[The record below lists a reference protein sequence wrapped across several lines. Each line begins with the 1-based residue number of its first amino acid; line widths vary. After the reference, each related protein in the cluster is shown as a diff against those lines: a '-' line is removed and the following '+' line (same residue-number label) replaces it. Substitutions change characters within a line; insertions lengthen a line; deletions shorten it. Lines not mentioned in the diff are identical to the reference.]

1 MATVEQVASQ
11 GESRIVLSGISWE
24 LYEAL
29 RENEENWH
37 VRMTYDEGTLELM
50 SPSPNHETIT
60 ALIAQMIE
68 ALTEELDIPRR
79 TLRSTTWKRR
89 GMAKALEAD
98 DCYYILSHSRLPR
111 DRDLDLTIDPP
122 PDLAIETEV
131 SRSAVQR
138 LKIYAALGVPE
149 IWRWRAKT
157 GLTAYS
163 LDENGKYTER
173 EHSLNLPRLRV
184 KDLEP
189 FLEFNL
195 ADDET
200 AWLRRFR
207 AWVRERFPAS

>member
-1 MATVEQVASQ
+1 MATVEQVALA
-11 GESRIVLSGISWE
+11 GESRVVLSGVSWE

-37 VRMTYDEGTLELM
+37 VRMAYDEGTLELM

-60 ALIAQMIE
+60 ALIAQMVE
-68 ALTEELDIPRR
+68 VLTEELGVPRR
-79 TLRSTTWKRR
+79 SLRSTTWKRR

-98 DCYYILSHSRLPR
+98 ECYYILNHSRLPR
-111 DRDLDLTIDPP
+111 DRELDLAIDPP

-131 SRSAVQR
+131 SRSAIQR
-138 LKIYAALGVPE
+138 LSIYAALGVPE
-149 IWRWRAKT
+149 IWRWRSKT

-163 LDENGKYTER
+163 LDADGIYIER
-173 EHSLNLPRLRV
+173 EHSLNLSMLRV

-200 AWLRRFR
+200 AWIRRFR
-207 AWVRERFPAS
+207 AWVRERFVVQ